1 MNEPVIKLTNLI
13 SFYPLAEGR
22 PGNRVF
28 FILAEGAQGKT
39 KIRLEKEQLLQLSLI
54 IQELLTDEKDLD
66 TPVIEKK
73 PNNNE
78 KINLNIQLMSLEVKK
93 DNISGLF
100 LFDIYDSRSKKI
112 PIIQIYVSVEKIKFF
127 AADAIKVCAS
137 GRPLCPLCGEPI
149 NPEGHVCPRTNG
161 HINKKDLEFDS

>member
-1 MNEPVIKLTNLI
+1 MNEPVIKLTKLI

-28 FILAEGAQGKT
+28 FILAEVAQGNT

-112 PIIQIYVSVEKIKFF
+112 PIIQIYVSVEKIKIF
-127 AADAIKVCAS
+127 AEDAIRRRKNNRLIFRES
-137 GRPLCPLCGEPI
+137 I
-149 NPEGHVCPRTNG
+149 N
-161 HINKKDLEFDS
+161 